1 MCRSAREG
9 GGTLCVWGC
18 AYALRLLPAT
28 ALPLYPAANPCTA
41 DGSLLAAGVA
51 ALFVRRGVHLER
63 LLCGGGQEG
72 GQRAG
77 TESVLLL
84 AGLGAAAAV
93 VAAELPATAAHMA
106 ALRDSLQQQLLAG
119 LPPGTARIN
128 GPSDAARRLPN
139 TLSIGIAGIQA
150 SALLAELSQ
159 QLAASAGAACHSGG
173 GSVSAVLR
181 AMQVPLPHALG
192 TLRLSVGR
200 HTAQADVDA
209 AAALILG
216 YVRRQ

>member
-1 MCRSAREG
+1 M
-9 GGTLCVWGC
+9 WGC